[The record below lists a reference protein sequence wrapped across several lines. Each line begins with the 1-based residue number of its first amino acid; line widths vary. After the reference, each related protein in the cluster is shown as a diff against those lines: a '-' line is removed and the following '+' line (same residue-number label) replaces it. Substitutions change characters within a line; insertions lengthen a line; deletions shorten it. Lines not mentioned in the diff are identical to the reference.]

1 MYLQKLEIQALQQKF
16 DGLRR
21 NLEALNNANLNERNQ
36 NDKLQNRIAE
46 VERDKE
52 KLTMTIK
59 ELNTKLTTASLN
71 PDYESKKEMEIS
83 ELKVQIEARKDE
95 LYHMKKDVILKQKR
109 IQELEIRQEMLI
121 KDKERD
127 TEVMRSD
134 LKATQDLVQV

>member
-36 NDKLQNRIAE
+36 NDKLHNRIAE

-52 KLTMTIK
+52 KLVMTIK
-59 ELNTKLTTASLN
+59 ELNTKITSASLN

>member
-59 ELNTKLTTASLN
+59 ELNTKLTSASLN